1 METEIE
7 QRQCNRFVVLY
18 EVYKEAKA
26 DTTISVKVVDLAA
39 AKGVKNGIFKEALA
53 YLVDEGFLTGLIN
66 HKGGITILTPSCVM
80 PPLGFL
86 TGLINHKG
94 GITHEGVKIVEYII
108 THPNDST
115 DLFPAFK
122 EMGI

>member
-66 HKGGITILTPSCVM
+66 HKGGIT
-80 PPLGFL
+80 
-86 TGLINHKG
+86 
-94 GITHEGVKIVEYII
+94 HEGVKIVEYII